1 MEHTDAEVARVLS
14 ALQGRFAGHS
24 IHQHS
29 RPSSPSRGAGGGLGG
44 GEAKVWVIPAG
55 VGSDLARPAT
65 LAALVE
71 QWGQL
76 DEPQKINAL
85 LGVAH
90 VGQSKMQRV
99 RGSVERLGEL
109 ARADGSSDWVRAL
122 GYTLGGVGATGKM
135 AALEELPEGSAVRA
149 ELDAAV
155 GRLHAAA
162 LARQPELRLAAGV
175 LPCVGA
181 RVAAATAPPA
191 IRHVYGAPPSAR
203 RHFARGAD
211 AALEG
216 LFGDSGSDGDS
227 DAAEQE
233 SEPPAARLA
242 LRVRSSHRADHA
254 GRMARLLAAAA
265 EPPPASAA
273 IGGAAAGPRRPSLGV
288 ARGSASAAAAA
299 AAAGGP
305 GAGGA
310 AAGGGAS
317 KIGMFA
323 PRRRAAPTNA
333 ALPGSGLGSVPA
345 ARRGSEKKI
354 MLTDSLDTEVMNAR
368 DTLLQERRERAIEER
383 EAKRVKRQ
391 AEVDERKRKRVEAAE
406 KKKAAA
412 EGRRSPPAKRGRP
425 PRGAASR
432 AKSRDGSAD
441 DDASGNDDG
450 DGEGGGE
457 DNATSPPSRSAR
469 ASASPAPSAQP
480 IAYVPPLEYR
490 TYAGNDATT
499 RAIYADTNALT
510 DQGRMQ
516 LYCFFNAYPRP
527 PDTPQEVSVV
537 LNERIVD
544 DSSTSGKVRREITA
558 LSVDFASGK
567 WEKKRLYRRIQ

>member
-24 IHQHS
+24 IHQQS
-29 RPSSPSRGAGGGLGG
+29 RPSSPSRGAGAG

-55 VGSDLARPAT
+55 VGSDLTRPAT

-76 DEPQKINAL
+76 DEAQKINAL

-122 GYTLGGVGATGKM
+122 GHTLGSVGVTGKM

-155 GRLHAAA
+155 SRLHAAA
-162 LARQPELRLAAGV
+162 LARLPELRLAAGV

-216 LFGDSGSDGDS
+216 LFGDSASDGDS
-227 DAAEQE
+227 DAAEPE
-233 SEPPAARLA
+233 PEPPAARLA

-265 EPPPASAA
+265 EPPPVSAA

-288 ARGSASAAAAA
+288 ARSSASAA

-305 GAGGA
+305 GSAGG

-412 EGRRSPPAKRGRP
+412 EGRRSSPAKRGRP
-425 PRGAASR
+425 PRGSASR

-441 DDASGNDDG
+441 DASGNESAANNNDD
-450 DGEGGGE
+450 DE
-457 DNATSPPSRSAR
+457 DNAQSPPSRSAR
-469 ASASPAPSAQP
+469 ASPSPAPSAQP

-567 WEKKRLYRRIQ
+567 WEKKRLYRRIH

>member
-24 IHQHS
+24 IHQQS
-29 RPSSPSRGAGGGLGG
+29 RPSSPSRGAGAG

-55 VGSDLARPAT
+55 VGSDLTRPAT

-76 DEPQKINAL
+76 DEAQKINAL

-122 GYTLGGVGATGKM
+122 GHTLGSVGVTGKM

-155 GRLHAAA
+155 SRLHAAA
-162 LARQPELRLAAGV
+162 LARLPELRLAAGV

-216 LFGDSGSDGDS
+216 LFGDSASDGDS
-227 DAAEQE
+227 DAAESE
-233 SEPPAARLA
+233 PEPPAARLA

-265 EPPPASAA
+265 EPPPVSAA

-288 ARGSASAAAAA
+288 ARSSASASAAAA

-305 GAGGA
+305 GAGGP
-310 AAGGGAS
+310 AGGGAS

-432 AKSRDGSAD
+432 AKSRDGSPDDD

-450 DGEGGGE
+450 GEGGGE

-469 ASASPAPSAQP
+469 ASPSPAPSAQP
-480 IAYVPPLEYR
+480 TAYVPPLEYR